1 MHSQTKTDSMTNS
14 ASILPVLRLEGVRYP
29 DEARLRHYIDQG
41 ALTTDTL
48 VGGLRAAC
56 ARHADRPALVGP
68 DAHYTY
74 REFDERSERLGA
86 ALLQMG
92 LRPQDRAIFQCGN
105 SHELLVAFFACLK
118 AGIIPICSLQAFR
131 KLEIDYLG
139 NLAQA
144 RLHLVQGDD
153 AKFDDVAFAE
163 EMQQHVPTLRHIAQA
178 RGARRGCAVSLDE
191 LIDSMPLD
199 QARAC
204 LAAVEHHPFQVAV
217 FQLSGGT
224 TGVPKIIPRF
234 QAEYLYNMRCVA
246 AWNGYTRDDVL
257 FFPTPYM
264 HNLNMGCFFGP
275 FLLTG
280 ATITVC
286 RSLDE
291 VTLQGLIRD
300 YRPTWFSVA
309 GPILTRIL
317 PELQRADPAEKA
329 RRRFIVPRNAA
340 GLSKVTGSPV
350 FHIFG
355 MTEGVIMFSRQGD
368 CAEVLEASIGR
379 PVSTHDEVRIV
390 EPGTETPVAQ
400 GQIGEAL
407 FRGPYTI
414 RGYYK
419 SETEDAFRFTSE
431 GFYRS
436 GDLMKYRVFD
446 GERYYFFCGRIKDVV
461 DRGGEKINAEEVE
474 NVLNRHPA
482 ILNSA
487 LVGMPDAVYGER
499 VCAYVILRD
508 PQAALSLDGLCAYLQ
523 DVGLAKYKWP
533 ERLELVP
540 EFPLSAS
547 GKLSKNALRKQIA
560 DTLAQENG
568 AASNGDTFQ

>member
-1 MHSQTKTDSMTNS
+1 MSNLDDL
-14 ASILPVLRLEGVRYP
+14 LPPVRLEGVRYP
-29 DEARLRHYIDQG
+29 DAARLRDYVEQG
-41 ALTTDTL
+41 VLTHDTL
-48 VGGLRAAC
+48 VGNLRAAC
-56 ARHADRPALVGP
+56 VQHADRLALVGP

-86 ALLQMG
+86 ALLQLG
-92 LRPQDRAIFQCGN
+92 LRPLDRAIFQAGN

-153 AKFDDVAFAE
+153 SKFDDVAFAE
-163 EMQQHVPTLRHIAQA
+163 EMQQHVPTLRHIVQTRGAPRGRAHSLDQLIDGMPLEQA
-178 RGARRGCAVSLDE
+178 RE
-191 LIDSMPLD
+191 
-199 QARAC
+199 Q
-204 LAAVEHHPFQVAV
+204 LAKIEHHPFQAAV

-234 QAEYLYNMRCVA
+234 QAEYLYNMRSVA

-280 ATITVC
+280 ATVTVS
-286 RSLDE
+286 RTLDE
-291 VTLQGLIRD
+291 ATLQGLVRN
-300 YRPTWFSVA
+300 YRPTWFGVA

-317 PELQRADPAEKA
+317 PELQRSDAAEKA
-329 RRRFIVPRNAA
+329 RRRFITPRNAA
-340 GLSKVTGSPV
+340 GMRKTTGSAV

-355 MTEGVIMFSRQGD
+355 MTEGVIMLAQDGD
-368 CAEVLEASIGR
+368 CAEVLNTSVGR
-379 PVSTHDEVRIV
+379 PVSTHDEVLIV
-390 EPGTETPVAQ
+390 EPGTETPVAENQ
-400 GQIGEAL
+400 PGEAL

-414 RGYYK
+414 RGYYR
-419 SETEDAFRFTSE
+419 SEQEDTTRFTAN

-436 GDLMKYRVFD
+436 GDLMKFKTID
-446 GERYYFFCGRIKDVV
+446 GKHYYFFCGRIKDVV

-482 ILNSA
+482 VLNSA
-487 LVGMPDAVYGER
+487 VVAMPDPTYGER
-499 VCAYVILRD
+499 ACAYLILRD
-508 PQAALSLDGLCAYLQ
+508 SRTTLSLDTLRDYLQ
-523 DVGLAKYKWP
+523 TLGLAKFKWP
-533 ERLELVP
+533 ERLELVT

-547 GKLSKNALRKQIA
+547 GKLSKNLLRQQIA
-560 DTLAQENG
+560 EKLSQEAATPSTG
-568 AASNGDTFQ
+568 ASSK

>member
-1 MHSQTKTDSMTNS
+1 MTHSS
-14 ASILPVLRLEGVRYP
+14 SILPPTRLDGVRYP
-29 DEARLRHYIDQG
+29 DEIRLQHYVDQG
-41 ALTTDTL
+41 ILPSCTL
-48 VGGLRAAC
+48 VGSLRAAC
-56 ARHADRPALVGP
+56 AQHAHRPALVGP
-68 DAHYTY
+68 DAHYSY

-86 ALLQMG
+86 ALLQLG
-92 LRPQDRAIFQCGN
+92 LRPLDRAIFQCGN

-131 KLEIDYLG
+131 KLEIEYLG
-139 NLAQA
+139 NLTQA
-144 RLHLVQGDD
+144 RMHFVQGDD
-153 AKFDDVAFAE
+153 DRFDDVAFAQ
-163 EMQQHVPTLRHIAQA
+163 EMQQHVPSLHHIVQA
-178 RGARRGCAVSLDE
+178 RGPRRGHAVSLNE
-191 LIDSMPLD
+191 LIESISLE
-199 QARAC
+199 QAQAQ
-204 LAAVEHHPFQVAV
+204 LATVEHHPFQVAV

-224 TGVPKIIPRF
+224 TGVPKVIPRF
-234 QAEYLYNMRCVA
+234 HAEYLYNMQCVA
-246 AWNGYTRDDVL
+246 AWNGYTQDDVL

-291 VTLQGLIRD
+291 TTLQNLVHD
-300 YRPTWFSVA
+300 YHPTWFGVA

-317 PELQRADPAEKA
+317 PALQNSTPAEKA
-329 RRRFIVPRNAA
+329 RRRFITPRNAA
-340 GLSKVTGSPV
+340 GLSKTTGSPT

-355 MTEGVIMFSRQGD
+355 MTEGVIMFARQGD
-368 CAEVLEASIGR
+368 STEVLETSIGR
-379 PVSTHDEVRIV
+379 PVSAHDEVRIV
-390 EPGTETPVAQ
+390 EPGTDTPVPE
-400 GQIGEAL
+400 GQPGEAL

-419 SETEDAFRFTSE
+419 SEKEDVTRFTPD

-436 GDLMKYRVFD
+436 GDLMKYRIID
-446 GERYYFFCGRIKDVV
+446 GLHYYFFCGRIKDVV

-474 NVLNRHPA
+474 NVLNSHPA

-487 LVGMPDAVYGER
+487 VVGMPDPVYGER
-499 VCAYVILRD
+499 ACAYVILRHESD
-508 PQAALSLDGLCAYLQ
+508 LMSLSTLCAYLQ

-533 ERLELVP
+533 ERLELVS

-547 GKLSKNALRKQIA
+547 GKLSKKTLRTQISE
-560 DTLAQENG
+560 TLAQELG
-568 AASNGDTFQ
+568 AASDGELSR